1 MLKMKQILG
10 ILLAF
15 CFVMSVTAAAVSA
28 APNDG
33 RNGYNNHNDD
43 KKIYDNHDGK
53 NVYNNHNDGKN
64 KYDNNKGK
72 KNYGNHYGQKKY
84 QMKGHWG
91 YKKVRHNKDRYH
103 KSFWY
108 SNDRYWIPAYWF
120 WK

>member
-1 MLKMKQILG
+1 MLKMKKILG

-28 APNDG
+28 APFDS
-33 RNGYNNHNDD
+33 
-43 KKIYDNHDGK
+43 K
-53 NVYNNHNDGKN
+53 NVYNNHNDGNK
-64 KYDNNKGK
+64 KYDNHDGNKKYDNHDGNK
-72 KNYGNHYGQKKY
+72 KYDNHYGKKKY

-91 YKKVRHNKDRYH
+91 YKKVKHNKDKHH

-108 SNDRYWIPAYWF
+108 SNDRYWIPAYWY

>member
-1 MLKMKQILG
+1 MLKMKKILG

-28 APNDG
+28 APF
-33 RNGYNNHNDD
+33 
-43 KKIYDNHDGK
+43 DGK
-53 NVYNNHNDGKN
+53 NVYNNHNDGKKIYDN
-64 KYDNNKGK
+64 HDGKKKYDNHNDKKKYDNHDGK
-72 KNYGNHYGQKKY
+72 KKY

-91 YKKVRHNKDRYH
+91 YKKVKHNKDKHH

-108 SNDRYWIPAYWF
+108 SNDRYWIPAYWY